1 MTSGTHP
8 VALITGSSS
17 GIGEATATTLAGLG
31 YRVFASGRTLE
42 NVEHLRGRSPS
53 LEIME
58 IDVADEDSV
67 RRGVQRVLDA
77 AGRIDVVVNNAGFAI
92 FGAVEDLDREAL
104 RRQFEV
110 NVFGAMSV
118 CRAILPAMRRQRS
131 GCIVNVSSM
140 AGRISPPLLGA
151 YCASKFALEAL
162 SDSLRVEARPFGIHV
177 VVLEPGATLTRFPD
191 RAMAE
196 SANVL
201 ANTDSI
207 YASVYRGAL
216 ANYTTPS
223 TGVSSKDVARRI
235 AHIVRTRHPAAR
247 YRVRWY
253 DTLAL
258 ALTGILPQRALDFG
272 VSRWIGLQEL
282 RPGRRRNSQERN
294 GARNS

>member
-1 MTSGTHP
+1 MTAGTHP

-31 YRVFASGRTLE
+31 YRVFASGRALE

-77 AGRIDVVVNNAGFAI
+77 AGRIDVLVNNAGFAI
-92 FGAVEDLDREAL
+92 FGAVEDLDRETL

-140 AGRISPPLLGA
+140 AGRI
-151 YCASKFALEAL
+151 
-162 SDSLRVEARPFGIHV
+162 
-177 VVLEPGATLTRFPD
+177 
-191 RAMAE
+191 
-196 SANVL
+196 
-201 ANTDSI
+201 
-207 YASVYRGAL
+207 
-216 ANYTTPS
+216 
-223 TGVSSKDVARRI
+223 
-235 AHIVRTRHPAAR
+235 
-247 YRVRWY
+247 
-253 DTLAL
+253 
-258 ALTGILPQRALDFG
+258 
-272 VSRWIGLQEL
+272 
-282 RPGRRRNSQERN
+282 
-294 GARNS
+294 